1 MRLARAS
8 IVVALLLCAG
18 GAFAQEFTGT
28 FFFGDSL
35 TDAGTFGPFLPVEG
49 AGKFTTN
56 PGPVWAELFAERFG
70 HAADPATQGGTN
82 YAQGGARIHELPGV
96 PSTNPLTAA
105 AVPIATQIDTYLE
118 AVGGHAD
125 PHAFYAV
132 WGGANDLF
140 VAQNLPV
147 DQVPAYL
154 ATTAGQEVVA
164 VGKLS
169 AAGAKYILVPNLPDI
184 GITPFGRSLGPA
196 GAATVTSATSG
207 YNLLLYRGL
216 AAAGLRVIPADAF
229 HLLQEVAA
237 NGARY
242 GFTDVVHPA
251 CGAVNSLL
259 CTSADLV
266 APNADKTYLF
276 ADGVHPTSGGH
287 ELIAD
292 YFYSIVAA
300 PFKIGL
306 LPQTAARNRT
316 TYVRGLFD
324 QLEHLTPEG
333 KERRA
338 WATATGFFADYGE
351 ARREGFPF
359 QFAFGADGA
368 FGESRV
374 GVSAYLSQN
383 EVSWNDNGGN
393 YDITDIGVSAYGRFG
408 HGPFKVSA
416 IATMGTQSY
425 NTLRF
430 VELRSAVRKM
440 KGEASGTNLS
450 LGTQLGW
457 EFESGALRHGPT
469 GGLIWQ
475 QAEVMGFDEKYAAGE
490 ASTAMRF
497 GTQTLRSA
505 QGNLGWSARYTTGK
519 GVEWFGD
526 LLFLHEFKNKE
537 RDVTATLVSTAA
549 PSFDM
554 PLPEAKR
561 NTGEAVIG
569 AALPAG
575 KSAKAFLVVG
585 STLGDKAERDTR
597 VHLGITGTF

>member
-18 GAFAQEFTGT
+18 AALAQDFTGT

-35 TDAGTFGPFLPVEG
+35 TDAGTFAPFLPEG
-49 AGKFTTN
+49 TGKFTTN
-56 PGPVWAELFAERFG
+56 PGPMWSEIFAERFG
-70 HAADPATQGGTN
+70 YAADPATLGGTN
-82 YAQGGARIHELPGV
+82 YAQGGARITGLPGV

-105 AVPIATQIDTYLE
+105 ALPIATQIDTFLE
-118 AVGGHAD
+118 DVGGHAD

-132 WGGANDLF
+132 WGGANDMF
-140 VAQNLPV
+140 VAQTLPA
-147 DQVPAYL
+147 DQVSTYL
-154 ATTAGQEVVA
+154 ALTAGQEVTA
-164 VGKLS
+164 IGKLS

-184 GITPFGRSLGPA
+184 GITPFGLSLGPSGSAAATA
-196 GAATVTSATSG
+196 GASG

-216 AAAGLRVIPADAF
+216 SAAGLRVIPADSF

-242 GFTDVVHPA
+242 GFTDVTHPA
-251 CGAVNSLL
+251 CGATSSLI
-259 CTSADLV
+259 CTSANFV
-266 APNADKTYLF
+266 APNADKTFLF

-300 PFKIGL
+300 PFKLGL
-306 LPQTAARNRT
+306 LPQTAVRNRT
-316 TYVRGLFD
+316 TYLRGLFD
-324 QLEHLTPEG
+324 QLEQFTPEG
-333 KERRA
+333 KERHA

-359 QFAFGADGA
+359 QFAFGADTELGH
-368 FGESRV
+368 SRV
-374 GVSAYLSQN
+374 GLSAYLSRN

-393 YDITDIGVSAYGRFG
+393 YDLTDIGVSAYGRFG
-408 HGPFKVSA
+408 SGPFKVSA
-416 IATMGTQSY
+416 IATVGTQSY

-430 VELRSAVRKM
+430 VELRSALRKM
-440 KGEASGTNLS
+440 KGETTGTNLS
-450 LGTQLGW
+450 LSTQLGW
-457 EFESGALRHGPT
+457 EFEAGALRHGPT

-505 QGNLGWSARYTTGK
+505 QGNLGWAARYTTGG
-519 GVEWFGD
+519 GVQWFGD

-537 RDVTATLVSTAA
+537 RDVTASLVSTAA

-561 NTGEAVIG
+561 NTGEAVLG
-569 AALPAG
+569 AAIPAG

-597 VHLGITGTF
+597 VQLGVSGTF